1 LPDAISHLF
10 SEKIKGL
17 ESNRKQ
23 QKQED
28 GDLLRMGSSHIADGC
43 LCLMPP
49 EVFQDN
55 LAGRNQTDQEDTSWG
70 TVCHLLWQCTF
81 SCLEQNCQEPVTVF
95 WPLVVPQEVTAFS
108 ADLPPNLG
116 YELPS
121 AQPWVVQAAQH
132 RARTA
137 AALLRPTWAVES
149 FFLADAHCM
158 PAEWHGATAA
168 RGWLHQRP
176 RRHLSC
182 SCYQNRKTCFIH
194 EWLHLEHGDST
205 HYKFYSEM
213 LCSAH
218 AKEKQQQP
226 ELLRGAGT
234 PTVVEHCGRPRSASI
249 YMHLITPWREN
260 GNELAGGLSNER
272 AHGKLSACC
281 FLTLEY

>member
-1 LPDAISHLF
+1 MAAYVWCPLKSSRIILQAETKQTKKIHPEAQCAISCGSAH
-10 SEKIKGL
+10 SPVW
-17 ESNRKQ
+17 NR
-23 QKQED
+23 
-28 GDLLRMGSSHIADGC
+28 IA
-43 LCLMPP
+43 
-49 EVFQDN
+49 
-55 LAGRNQTDQEDTSWG
+55 RNQWQFSGPWW
-70 TVCHLLWQCTF
+70 CHRRWQHFLQICHQTWAM
-81 SCLEQNCQEPVTVF
+81 SC
-95 WPLVVPQEVTAFS
+95 PQHSHGWCRQLST
-108 ADLPPNLG
+108 
-116 YELPS
+116 
-121 AQPWVVQAAQH
+121 W
-132 RARTA
+132 ARTA
-137 AALLRPTWAVES
+137 ASLLRPTWAVES
-149 FFLADAHCM
+149 FLLADAHCM
-158 PAEWHGATAA
+158 PAEWRGATAA

-182 SCYQNRKTCFIH
+182 SCYQNRKTCFIN
-194 EWLHLEHGDST
+194 EWLHLEHCDST